1 MTCPLYHC
9 SDPMRHKCLKPK
21 KCLKSV
27 EVRSRLTLLL
37 RDKNLAALS
46 TAPSNQLLS
55 FSNGQ
60 WLHIQRERQCNCV
73 PLGLLCRI
81 QSTYYSHLNILSYCF
96 PHYSF
101 LQKFSPSLMITG
113 WGLRITDVHVAGLG
127 FESMAWEERFFNVNF
142 FYII

>member
-1 MTCPLYHC
+1 MPCPLYHC

-21 KCLKSV
+21 NCLKSI
-27 EVRSRLTLLL
+27 EVRSSLTLLL
-37 RDKNLAALS
+37 RDKNLALP
-46 TAPSNQLLS
+46 TAPSDQLLS

-73 PLGLLCRI
+73 LLGLLSRI

-101 LQKFSPSLMITG
+101 LRKFSPSLMITE
-113 WGLRITDVHVAGLG
+113 WGLRITDVHVTGLG
-127 FESMAWEERFFNVNF
+127 FESMAREESFFHVYF